1 MPAERIELRR
11 SLKLSHIVLM
21 GIGYMTPMVVFDTF
35 GIASEAT
42 AGHVP
47 TAYILALV
55 AMLLTALSYK
65 QMIQV
70 YPTAGSAYTY
80 TQKSINPHLGF
91 LVGWAA
97 LMDYLFLP
105 MVNALIFQIYLSSI
119 FPEVPE
125 WIWVAGFVIVV
136 TFFNLM
142 SINSTANFNTFL
154 VILQG
159 TIILL
164 FIGVAIKY
172 LLSDGGVEQAFSI
185 QPFFEQ
191 GLDSSLLIAGATL
204 MCFSYLGFDA
214 VAMLAEETPH
224 PKKTIPKAIFLT
236 ALLGGLMFIVTSYFI
251 QLLFPNP
258 QNFTDLEASSPE
270 IAASIGGAI
279 FQIIFIAGGIA
290 GTLSSGIASHAS
302 VSRLLYVMG
311 RDNILPER
319 IFGYVH
325 PKLRTPALNIIIVG
339 IASLSAIFFSLA
351 TAASFINF
359 GALIAFTFVNL
370 SVIAHYAF
378 KNKQYTTLKG
388 LFSYVIMPLLG
399 AGAIFVLWLNLEKSS
414 IILGATWLAFGLLYL
429 IYLTRMFT
437 RKISTIEFNEMEELE
452 PTTLIKM

>member
-80 TQKSINPHLGF
+80 TQKSINSHLGF

-119 FPEVPE
+119 FPAVSE
-125 WIWVAGFVIVV
+125 WIWVAGFVMVV

-164 FIGVAIKY
+164 FCKFI
-172 LLSDGGVEQAFSI
+172 SHC
-185 QPFFEQ
+185 
-191 GLDSSLLIAGATL
+191 TL
-204 MCFSYLGFDA
+204 CL
-214 VAMLAEETPH
+214 
-224 PKKTIPKAIFLT
+224 
-236 ALLGGLMFIVTSYFI
+236 
-251 QLLFPNP
+251 
-258 QNFTDLEASSPE
+258 
-270 IAASIGGAI
+270 
-279 FQIIFIAGGIA
+279 
-290 GTLSSGIASHAS
+290 
-302 VSRLLYVMG
+302 
-311 RDNILPER
+311 
-319 IFGYVH
+319 
-325 PKLRTPALNIIIVG
+325 
-339 IASLSAIFFSLA
+339 
-351 TAASFINF
+351 
-359 GALIAFTFVNL
+359 
-370 SVIAHYAF
+370 
-378 KNKQYTTLKG
+378 
-388 LFSYVIMPLLG
+388 
-399 AGAIFVLWLNLEKSS
+399 
-414 IILGATWLAFGLLYL
+414 
-429 IYLTRMFT
+429 
-437 RKISTIEFNEMEELE
+437 
-452 PTTLIKM
+452 